1 MSTGEV
7 IAEYRISF
15 MDYVARLRRSR
26 RVRDLAARRGREG
39 APYIACFPDDDIGAH
54 ILAHGWYEDL
64 LLHALF
70 DTFLQQRTDVFRGGV
85 ALDVGANIGNH
96 TLWFAR
102 RFARVIAFEPNPV
115 CTHLL
120 QANLL
125 MNGTGNVE
133 LFALGLSD
141 GSGERL
147 FHANQDGNL
156 GRSGLS
162 DSLAAGASR
171 SFPVRIARGDD
182 LLDADCLGGLPV
194 ALVKLDIEGHELA
207 ALRGLERTICRHAPV
222 VLFESHHAGGADGSD
237 AIVAQLSAWGY
248 RHVYVI
254 ETNTAP
260 PGNRVR
266 KLLHRLRQGL
276 RLRLREVAR
285 PADRS
290 HSLVIAT
297 TTPCAS

>member
-1 MSTGEV
+1 MNAEV
-7 IAEYRISF
+7 LAEYRISF
-15 MDYVARLRRSR
+15 LDYVARLRRGR
-26 RVRDLAARRGREG
+26 RVRGLAARRRQQA
-39 APYIACFPDDDIGAH
+39 APHIACFADDDIGAH

-70 DTFLQQRTDVFRGGV
+70 ERFLHGHAEAFRAGV

-96 TLWFAR
+96 TLWFAQ
-102 RFARVIAFEPNPV
+102 RFAHVVAFEPNPI

-125 MNGTGNVE
+125 MNGIGNVR
-133 LFALGLSD
+133 LFTQGLSD

-156 GRSGLS
+156 GRSGLTET
-162 DSLAAGASR
+162 LAADATR
-171 SFPVRIARGDD
+171 SFPVTVACGDD
-182 LLDADCLGGLPV
+182 LLDADSLRGLPV
-194 ALVKLDIEGHELA
+194 QLVKLDIEGHELA
-207 ALRGLERTICRHAPV
+207 ALRGLARTLQTHGPV

-237 AIVAQLSAWGY
+237 AIVAQLTDWGY
-248 RHVYVI
+248 RHFYVI
-254 ETNTAP
+254 ETNAAP
-260 PGNRVR
+260 RGNRLR
-266 KLLHRLRQGL
+266 KLLHRLREGL

-285 PADRS
+285 PQDRS

-297 TTPCAS
+297 RTPCVS

>member
-1 MSTGEV
+1 VSVDEV
-7 IAEYRISF
+7 VAEYRISF

-26 RVRDLAARRGREG
+26 RVRGLAARRRRDA
-39 APYIACFPDDDIGAH
+39 APHIACFADDDIGAH

-70 DTFLQQRTDVFRGGV
+70 DTFLHRRADAFRGGV

-102 RFARVIAFEPNPV
+102 RFARVVAFEPNPI

-125 MNGTGNVE
+125 MNGTDNVR

-156 GRSGLS
+156 GRSGLA
-162 DSLAAGASR
+162 DGLAAGASR
-171 SFPVRIARGDD
+171 SFPVRVARGDD
-182 LLDADCLGGLPV
+182 LLDGDSLDGRSV

-207 ALRGLERTICRHAPV
+207 ALRGLATTVRTHAPV
-222 VLFESHHAGGADGSD
+222 VLFESHRAGGDDGSD
-237 AIVAQLSAWGY
+237 AIVAQLSDWGY
-248 RHVYVI
+248 RHFYVI

-260 PGNRVR
+260 RGSRLR
-266 KLLHRLRQGL
+266 KLLHRLREGL

-285 PADRS
+285 PDDRS

-297 TTPCAS
+297 TTPCVS